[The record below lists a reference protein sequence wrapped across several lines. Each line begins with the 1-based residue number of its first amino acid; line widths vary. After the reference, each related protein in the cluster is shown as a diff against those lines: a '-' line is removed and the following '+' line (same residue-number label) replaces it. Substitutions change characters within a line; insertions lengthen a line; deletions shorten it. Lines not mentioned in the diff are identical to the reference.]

1 MSIRSLLISDTTTTT
16 PTADPYGN
24 FDYYSSAISTH
35 TEMKANTP
43 FRSRQRVPKPTSL
56 MLTTTASTWALAF
69 VSIYAATRITT
80 SNAFQIQ
87 QPLSETLRT
96 VGGRSHLEAFSF
108 QTAGSL
114 LISDDLPSEA
124 AIAAASDASEAFT
137 DQIDYFGDP
146 MIRNLFIVFGGV
158 ILVLSGLSVLS
169 QKVDS
174 AIEGVVVDFESVLK
188 SNPEFK
194 TKWQEIQ
201 LQLEPFES
209 ETNDEEASLKRKQKL
224 FEIMES
230 LYETEPTL
238 MKKINS
244 KMEAL
249 KK

>member
-1 MSIRSLLISDTTTTT
+1 
-16 PTADPYGN
+16 
-24 FDYYSSAISTH
+24 
-35 TEMKANTP
+35 
-43 FRSRQRVPKPTSL
+43 
-56 MLTTTASTWALAF
+56 MLTTTASTWALLFAL
-69 VSIYAATRITT
+69 INAATRIPI

-87 QPLSETLRT
+87 HPLSETVRT

-114 LISDDLPSEA
+114 LISDDLASEA

-188 SNPEFK
+188 SNPEFR

-224 FEIMES
+224 FEIMEG
-230 LYETEPTL
+230 LYETEPAL
-238 MKKINS
+238 MKKVNS

>member
-1 MSIRSLLISDTTTTT
+1 M
-16 PTADPYGN
+16 G
-24 FDYYSSAISTH
+24 
-35 TEMKANTP
+35 
-43 FRSRQRVPKPTSL
+43 
-56 MLTTTASTWALAF
+56 
-69 VSIYAATRITT
+69 
-80 SNAFQIQ
+80 
-87 QPLSETLRT
+87 
-96 VGGRSHLEAFSF
+96 AFSF

-114 LISDDLPSEA
+114 LISDEMTSSSES

-146 MIRNLFIVFGGV
+146 MVQTLLVVFGGV

-188 SNPEFK
+188 NSPEFK
-194 TKWQEIQ
+194 TEWQEIK
-201 LQLEPFES
+201 LQLEPFENA
-209 ETNDEEASLKRKQKL
+209 TDDEEALLKRKQKL
-224 FEIMES
+224 FEIMEGM
-230 LYETEPTL
+230 YETEPAL